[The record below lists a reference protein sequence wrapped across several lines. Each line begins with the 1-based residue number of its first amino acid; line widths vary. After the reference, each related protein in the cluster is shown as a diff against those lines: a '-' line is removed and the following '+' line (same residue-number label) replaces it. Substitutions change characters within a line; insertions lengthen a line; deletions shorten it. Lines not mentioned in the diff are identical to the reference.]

1 MNRKLHLLP
10 RHRSTRCEFLQE
22 NRLEALKGDR
32 AGQHSIQMGDLEAV
46 HAFASDPVVCRY
58 TTWGPNTLA
67 DTRAFLEDA
76 MVGRVGECS
85 LAVVRQDQ
93 VIGSAAVWTTSV
105 TDRAGE
111 MGYTIARS
119 HWAQGHATE
128 VAGLLLDLGFS
139 RLGLERLAAT
149 CDPEN
154 AASARVLEK
163 AGLQHEGRLR
173 GNVLVR
179 GRRRD
184 SLIFGVLRTD
194 LRGEAP

>member
-1 MNRKLHLLP
+1 MREVLASGP
-10 RHRSTRCEFLQE
+10 
-22 NRLEALKGDR
+22 RLELARFQL
-32 AGQHSIQMGDLEAV
+32 GDLEAV
-46 HAFASDPVVCRY
+46 HAFASDPVVCTY

-76 MVGRVGECS
+76 VVGRVGEYS

-93 VIGSAAVWTTSV
+93 VIGSAALWTTSV
-105 TDRAGE
+105 ADRVGE
-111 MGYTIARS
+111 FGYTIARP
-119 HWAQGHATE
+119 HWARGHATE

-179 GRRRD
+179 GHRRD
-184 SLIFGVLRTD
+184 SLMFGMVRSD
-194 LRGEAP
+194 CRGETARSSWRGETARSS